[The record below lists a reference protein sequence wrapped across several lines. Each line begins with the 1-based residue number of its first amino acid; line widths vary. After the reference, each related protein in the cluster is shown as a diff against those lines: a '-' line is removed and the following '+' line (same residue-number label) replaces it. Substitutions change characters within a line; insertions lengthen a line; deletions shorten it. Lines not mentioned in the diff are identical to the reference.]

1 MVRNYKRKSDHAKK
15 YKQETLQQAVN
26 DIKAGVLT
34 FKRANELHDIPV
46 STLKDHVKGRKGDK
60 SSSFGRKPD
69 IPIELEKQLADGLC
83 CMEKCLG
90 QNNVDPPIQMHT
102 DPPNKQM
109 EIDRSNCPSTNSDRD
124 IQASTSGDISAS
136 TSSEDEKTVEPS
148 RKAQK
153 NDIAEDIQSEQD
165 DWQNLGKNVSD
176 MNIDD
181 WVMVKFP
188 GKKSIKHYVGQIANI
203 TNDSLQLKIRR

>member
-1 MVRNYKRKSDHAKK
+1 MVRNYERKSDRAKK
-15 YKQETLQQAVN
+15 YKLETLQQAVN
-26 DIKAGVLT
+26 DIKAGVST
-34 FKRANELHDIPV
+34 FKRASELHEPV
-46 STLKDHVKGRKGDK
+46 TTLKDHVKGRKGDK

-83 CMEKCLG
+83 CMEKRDKVIPEELYDAEALRRWETSQNIVTARQDVSG

-136 TSSEDEKTVEPS
+136 FSLEVEKTVEPS
-148 RKAQK
+148 RSKP
-153 NDIAEDIQSEQD
+153 NDAND
-165 DWQNLGKNVSD
+165 DDFIRGTPSQNCK
-176 MNIDD
+176 
-181 WVMVKFP
+181 KFHKFNP
-188 GKKSIKHYVGQIANI
+188 AN
-203 TNDSLQLKIRR
+203 